1 MKKVVHTSIELI
13 AEDGMLLTDGE
24 HYAKAILLP
33 YENEGDEWRE
43 IPESE
48 RPIEIEKEEVEEI

>member
-1 MKKVVHTSIELI
+1 MRKIVHTSIELI
-13 AEDGMLLTDGE
+13 ADEGMLLTDGK

-33 YENEGDEWRE
+33 YEKSGEEWKE

-48 RPIEIEKEEVEEI
+48 KPTTVDGENSDE